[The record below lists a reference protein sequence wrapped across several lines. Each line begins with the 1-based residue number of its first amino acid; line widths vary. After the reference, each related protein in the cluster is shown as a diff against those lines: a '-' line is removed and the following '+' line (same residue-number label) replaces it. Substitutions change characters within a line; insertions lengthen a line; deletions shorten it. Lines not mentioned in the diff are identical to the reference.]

1 MKTEFTIRLITEF
14 GMCIDMRKV
23 QTQATREE
31 TFRLMLNKLPK
42 WILKSWYSM
51 EFEFDG
57 WTIDVSKH
65 HLIETNWDFENSIT
79 ID

>member
-1 MKTEFTIRLITEF
+1 MKTEFTIMLTTDF
-14 GMCIDMRKV
+14 GMCIDMRTV
-23 QTQATREE
+23 QTQSTREE

-51 EFEFDG
+51 EFKFDG
-57 WTIDVSKH
+57 KLIDVSKH
-65 HLIETNWDFENSIT
+65 HLIETNFDFENSIT